1 MGDDLKSLV
10 QLSEFVAGNSTQTY
24 ENWTH
29 FLQFAGRFYKY
40 NYDEQLGIYIQRPDA
55 TAVASVEIWVEKMHR
70 YVKKESVGIAVIDN
84 SGDKACLQPSA
95 LSGWSREHKRA

>member
-40 NYDEQLGIYIQRPDA
+40 NYDEQPGIY
-55 TAVASVEIWVEKMHR
+55 
-70 YVKKESVGIAVIDN
+70 
-84 SGDKACLQPSA
+84 L
-95 LSGWSREHKRA
+95 L